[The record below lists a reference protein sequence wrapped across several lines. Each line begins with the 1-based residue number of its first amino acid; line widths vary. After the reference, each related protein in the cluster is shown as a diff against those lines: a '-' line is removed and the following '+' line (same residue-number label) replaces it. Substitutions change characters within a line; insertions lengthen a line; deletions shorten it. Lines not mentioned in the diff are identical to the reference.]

1 VEGVRRGFRT
11 NPLRV
16 AEADQAD
23 LFAQAGVWPVR
34 LWATGEPL
42 PPEACRARIQAE
54 VPDELPAGSVL
65 ALDCLV
71 ENRGSAILVSTPPNP
86 VHLSYRWNPPAG
98 EGLRSSLPDA
108 IPPATTR
115 RCRLTLETPPPG
127 DYTLAITLVQ
137 EQVRS
142 FDELDDENALV
153 RRVRLI

>member
-1 VEGVRRGFRT
+1 
-11 NPLRV
+11 L
-16 AEADQAD
+16 ADI
-23 LFAQAGVWPVR
+23 FAQAGVWPVR

-86 VHLSYRWNPPAG
+86 VHLSYRWTPPAG

-137 EQVRS
+137 EQVRW